1 MQDGERVFITAHTH
15 RAINHALNTV
25 VQLAAEDPPAI
36 KVGQPARAQDLL
48 VTNYEYFNQSPLAEA
63 ESGYVVGATPFATRT
78 RRLSDVSFDTV
89 ILDEASQI
97 TLPLAIMA
105 MLKGRRYIIVG
116 DHQQLPP
123 VGSEQLAP
131 DALDRSSIFALLV
144 GRGYDTLL
152 TQTYRMNA
160 ELTRWPS
167 QQFYA
172 GRLQPATPAIATRRI
187 CYPQPPSQFHE
198 LLDPATPA
206 IWGVVEQHHATRS
219 NAAEAQLVAELIE
232 TLLECGLTPAQIG
245 VVSPYRIQ
253 AREICRRLNYRGMA
267 YDLRR
272 QLVIDTVERLQ
283 GQERDLIIVTLTTGA
298 RDFAATVAAFLFQPQ
313 RLNVAITRPRTKLIV
328 LASPT
333 LLDVVPED
341 ATIAAHVDLL
351 ADFLHSLPTYPIAQG
366 AS

>member
-1 MQDGERVFITAHTH
+1 M
-15 RAINHALNTV
+15 
-25 VQLAAEDPPAI
+25 
-36 KVGQPARAQDLL
+36 
-48 VTNYEYFNQSPLAEA
+48 
-63 ESGYVVGATPFATRT
+63 
-78 RRLSDVSFDTV
+78 
-89 ILDEASQI
+89 
-97 TLPLAIMA
+97 
-105 MLKGRRYIIVG
+105 
-116 DHQQLPP
+116 
-123 VGSEQLAP
+123 
-131 DALDRSSIFALLV
+131 
-144 GRGYDTLL
+144 
-152 TQTYRMNA
+152 
-160 ELTRWPS
+160 
-167 QQFYA
+167 
-172 GRLQPATPAIATRRI
+172 
-187 CYPQPPSQFHE
+187 
-198 LLDPATPA
+198 
-206 IWGVVEQHHATRS
+206 VEQHHATRS